1 MRLSRIIRASAIALT
16 FILSAAVLVTITL
29 TTPSHPVRAA
39 GDPRQ
44 VTSRVMPPQ
53 PATPRTQFVPVRA
66 LAAAEGPAVH
76 GERLALRHLVIATDP
91 DDFQLRAWTTVLDQI
106 GTPYDILFARSQALK
121 MDSLVRPNGV
131 GRYNAILLTSSTLLY
146 RTSNGYVSAFDLAEW
161 ETLWDYERIF
171 HVRQVALNASP
182 RTDPE
187 DYCLRP
193 RSEGA
198 IGADPEM
205 AKLTRTG
212 EQVFDYLNPAISIPI
227 SQTYVYR
234 TSIAGDCNAQPL
246 LELNSDVLGVLSTSP
261 DGRER
266 AALTFVLGAAQPATD
281 LLGYGLLRWATRGV
295 FLGEERHWLNVDVD
309 DWFNVN
315 VHGPVSKPAGTFRLS
330 GPEARAVSQE
340 QAGLR
345 KRYPLAAGFTLN
357 IAYNGSRIN
366 PSAPDQCSTRDTPD
380 ALTSYSRCLRHDFRW
395 INHTLTHP
403 QMNFTPYSENYRE
416 IRDNLYAAGSIGL
429 PTSASVFKPPEYSGL
444 GVYNP
449 DSRSLGSPTDFGLL
463 ASNRALLKAASDL
476 GVKYVVGDISF
487 ASHKPRCFNC
497 GIYHPLQPDLLL
509 VPDWP
514 TNIAFEATTPQEQV
528 SRYNSLYGV
537 HGTEQRGPDA
547 NYAEFVDAE
556 ANLALSH
563 VMSGSVYSHTVHQ
576 TNLHQYAPGRCL
588 VFDWLDELLAKYSA
602 YYRVPLEN
610 PDWHTLATYVQD
622 RTAHFKAVDT
632 RNDAVWDRVTN
643 TVTYT
648 PTANTALFI
657 TGLATRAATEAD
669 QRGPDSAEKYGS
681 DSVSRLGLTGGKTV
695 AFLASPRLW
704 QSTHRSLAR
713 LSAWSPRHLPPP
725 GRRLL
730 RLDRCGSRSSARAA
744 IPSIPAASAC
754 GATS

>member
-1 MRLSRIIRASAIALT
+1 MRPSRIIRASAIALT
-16 FILSAAVLVTITL
+16 LFLAAAVLVTITL

-44 VTSRVMPPQ
+44 VTSKVMPPQ
-53 PATPRTQFVPVRA
+53 PAAPRTQLVPVRA
-66 LAAAEGPAVH
+66 TAAAEGPAVP
-76 GERLALRHLVIATDP
+76 GERLALRQLVVATDP

-106 GTPYDILFARSQALK
+106 GTPYDILFARRQALTV
-121 MDSLVRPNGV
+121 DDLVRPDGV
-131 GRYNAILLTSSTLLY
+131 GRYSAILLTSSTLLY
-146 RTSNGYVSAFDLAEW
+146 RTSGGYVSAFDLAEW
-161 ETLWDYERIF
+161 QTLWNYERTF
-171 HVRQVALNASP
+171 GVRQVALNASP

-198 IGADPEM
+198 IGAAPQM
-205 AKLTRTG
+205 ARLTRTG

-227 SQTYVYR
+227 SHTYVYR
-234 TSIAGDCNAQPL
+234 TSIAGDCTAQPL
-246 LELNSDVLGVLSTSP
+246 LELNSGVLGVLSTSP

-266 AALTFVLGAAQPATD
+266 AALTFVLGPAQPATD

-295 FLGEERHWLNVDVD
+295 FLGEQRHWLNVDVD

-315 VHGPVSKPAGTFRLS
+315 VHGAAGQPAGTFRLS
-330 GPEARAVSQE
+330 GPEAHAVSRE

-366 PSAPDQCSTRDTPD
+366 PSAPGQCSTRDTPD

-403 QMNFTPYSENYRE
+403 QMNFTPYSENHRE

-429 PTSASVFKPPEYSGL
+429 PTPASVFKPPEYSGL

-449 DSRSLGSPTDFGLL
+449 DSASLGSPTDFGLH
-463 ASNRALLKAASDL
+463 ASNKALLKAASDL
-476 GVKYVVGDISF
+476 GVQYVVGDISF

-497 GIYHPLQPDLLL
+497 GIHHPLQPDLLL

-528 SRYNSLYGV
+528 SRYNSLYGSD
-537 HGTEQRGPDA
+537 GSEQRGPDV

-576 TNLHQYAPGRCL
+576 TNLHQYSPGKSL

-610 PDWHTLATYVQD
+610 PDWPTLATYVRD
-622 RTAHFKAVDT
+622 RTAHFTALDARK
-632 RNDAVWDRVTN
+632 DAVWDRVTN
-643 TVTYT
+643 TVSYT
-648 PTANTALFI
+648 PTADTALFM
-657 TGLATRAATEAD
+657 TGLATRAATRAD
-669 QRGPDSAEKYGS
+669 QLGPDTAEKYGS
-681 DSVSRLGLTGGKTV
+681 DSVSRLGLTGGTTV
-695 AFLASPRLW
+695 AFAVSPR
-704 QSTHRSLAR
+704 S
-713 LSAWSPRHLPPP
+713 
-725 GRRLL
+725 
-730 RLDRCGSRSSARAA
+730 
-744 IPSIPAASAC
+744 
-754 GATS
+754 